1 MEHITITCLSDNK
14 SLYDVTDSLTLT
26 TDRLPRVKIA
36 TIRQLCEQKQVGLK
50 WVEEKYQL
58 SDCLT
63 KKGASP
69 TGRVEDK
76 TLSTLIMT
84 EYGQAQLQ
92 SLLT

>member
-1 MEHITITCLSDNK
+1 M
-14 SLYDVTDSLTLT
+14 
-26 TDRLPRVKIA
+26 
-36 TIRQLCEQKQVGLK
+36 GLK

>member
-1 MEHITITCLSDNK
+1 M
-14 SLYDVTDSLTLT
+14 
-26 TDRLPRVKIA
+26 
-36 TIRQLCEQKQVGLK
+36 GLK

-84 EYGQAQLQ
+84 EYGQETCGNGLVK
-92 SLLT
+92 LLFTFYRQTTMHIDTVYSAAYIFVFPYHY